1 METRANHVLIG
12 LFTLVG
18 LIGGM
23 LLFLWF
29 AKAEADRA
37 YAYYDV
43 RFESVSGLR
52 EAGDVR
58 YNGLP
63 VGQVTGLFLDAEDPS
78 TVRVRLEVNANAPV
92 VEGTVATLQMQGVT
106 GVGYVA
112 LSGGA
117 PGAAPLTPP

>member
-12 LFTLVG
+12 LFTLLG
-18 LIGGM
+18 MIGGM

-29 AKAEADRA
+29 AKAEADRS

-63 VGQVTGLFLDAEDPS
+63 VGQVVGLFLDPENPAS
-78 TVRVRLEVNANAPV
+78 VRVRLALCLGVRLERRGGRA
-92 VEGTVATLQMQGVT
+92 VAAAGVP
-106 GVGYVA
+106 A
-112 LSGGA
+112 DQ
-117 PGAAPLTPP
+117 